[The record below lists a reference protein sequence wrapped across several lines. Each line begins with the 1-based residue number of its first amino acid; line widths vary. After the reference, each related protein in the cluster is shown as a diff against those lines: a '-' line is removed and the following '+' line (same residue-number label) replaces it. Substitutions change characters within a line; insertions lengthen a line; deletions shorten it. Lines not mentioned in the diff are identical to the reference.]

1 MSRQNHR
8 LQDRQDWGL
17 RESRDAGPES
27 HSKDEHVHA
36 EEEGQ
41 YGGCR
46 EETGT
51 EGFVQTGECREKCF
65 PQSAR

>member
-1 MSRQNHR
+1 MEGAQPQEPAHVGQIPEAPLVAST
-8 LQDRQDWGL
+8 
-17 RESRDAGPES
+17 GPLE
-27 HSKDEHVHA
+27 DEHVHA